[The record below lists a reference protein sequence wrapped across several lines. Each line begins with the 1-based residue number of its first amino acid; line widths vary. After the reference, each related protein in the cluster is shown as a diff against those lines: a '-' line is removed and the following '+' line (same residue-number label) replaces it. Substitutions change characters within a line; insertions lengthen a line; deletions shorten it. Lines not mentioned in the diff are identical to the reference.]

1 MSVLSSNSI
10 TPGGGLE
17 SSHTYLSTSSN
28 SSPARTSPTNSIHSN
43 LVNLNHKIS
52 GIPCVAAASRYTA
65 PVHIDVGGSIYTSSL
80 ETLTKH
86 PDSRLARMF
95 NGSIPIVLDSLKQ
108 HYFIDRDGKMF
119 RHILNFLRTNTLA
132 IPDNFDEIELL
143 CEEAKYYD
151 IQPLLRL
158 LEQARQERNN
168 SSNSNNLSRSES
180 PNESNGI
187 VRNNCVQNLS
197 TKRIR
202 LTDDYPM
209 GDDSKISIESKLG
222 LNLNQCR
229 LTSLNNL
236 SRNSFKSGRLSSDS
250 ATASPK
256 DEGNENDS
264 YSFQCLAI
272 NISPELGERVCI
284 SGERVLIEEIFP
296 EISQTIMDSSK
307 AAAWNQDAKHV
318 IRFPLNG
325 YCKLNSLQTIVRLL
339 NNGFRMMA
347 SNGGGIEG
355 QQFSEY
361 LMVRKCSI

>member
-1 MSVLSSNSI
+1 MSVSLSSA
-10 TPGGGLE
+10 GAAAAAVLD
-17 SSHTYLSTSSN
+17 SHTYLSTSSN
-28 SSPARTSPTNSIHSN
+28 SSPARTSPTNSVHSS

-132 IPDNFDEIELL
+132 IPENFDELDL
-143 CEEAKYYD
+143 FYEEAKYYD
-151 IQPLLRL
+151 IQPLIRL
-158 LEQARQERNN
+158 LEQ
-168 SSNSNNLSRSES
+168 SREDR
-180 PNESNGI
+180 G
-187 VRNNCVQNLS
+187 QNY
-197 TKRIR
+197 
-202 LTDDYPM
+202 DFGQM
-209 GDDSKISIESKLG
+209 GDDRKPTIDGKLG
-222 LNLNQCR
+222 F
-229 LTSLNNL
+229 SLNARMNRHTL
-236 SRNSFKSGRLSSDS
+236 ANNRIGSL
-250 ATASPK
+250 K
-256 DEGNENDS
+256 DDNIENDNFT
-264 YSFQCLAI
+264 FQCLAV
-272 NISPELGERVCI
+272 NISPELGERVCM
-284 SGERVLIEEIFP
+284 SGERALIEEIFP

-325 YCKLNSLQTIVRLL
+325 FCKLNSLQTISRLL
-339 NNGFRMMA
+339 NHGFRVMA
-347 SNGGGIEG
+347 SNGGGVEG

-361 LMVRKCSI
+361 LMVRKSSL

>member
-1 MSVLSSNSI
+1 M
-10 TPGGGLE
+10 T
-17 SSHTYLSTSSN
+17 SH
-28 SSPARTSPTNSIHSN
+28 IHT
-43 LVNLNHKIS
+43 H
-52 GIPCVAAASRYTA
+52 
-65 PVHIDVGGSIYTSSL
+65 
-80 ETLTKH
+80 
-86 PDSRLARMF
+86 
-95 NGSIPIVLDSLKQ
+95 
-108 HYFIDRDGKMF
+108 
-119 RHILNFLRTNTLA
+119 TNTRVCHK
-132 IPDNFDEIELL
+132 N
-143 CEEAKYYD
+143 
-151 IQPLLRL
+151 RL